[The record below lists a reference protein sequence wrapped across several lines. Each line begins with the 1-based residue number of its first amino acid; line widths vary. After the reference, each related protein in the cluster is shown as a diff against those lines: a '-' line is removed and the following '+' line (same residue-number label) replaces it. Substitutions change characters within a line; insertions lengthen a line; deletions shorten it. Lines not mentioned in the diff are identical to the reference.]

1 MNTNTQNQLA
11 PINQLRAQVM
21 HADTAQ
27 QLQMVLPKHIGVEK
41 FQRVVM
47 TAVSKNQDLIGADR
61 SSLLNSCIECA
72 TDGLMP
78 NGKEAALVIF
88 NTNSAAKG
96 QPKKWVKKVQ
106 YMPMIAG
113 IYKLARNSGE
123 LKILYADIVYQ
134 NDIFVYEKGFDV
146 KCEHKP
152 NLGDPGNI
160 RGVYAV
166 AETKDGTRYA
176 DYMPVLEVEKVRA
189 TSKTK
194 DFGPWKEFWSEM
206 AKKTVVRRL
215 SKVLPL
221 TPEIERIVQSV
232 DAMYD
237 FENNREMQDVTPPP
251 APQKQDYIDTQP
263 EHMNDALDGGMPEL
277 DANGQTDADES
288 ETITNE
294 DTETETPEK
303 IYRLISK
310 DDIVI
315 DFDSIDK
322 WQEAAVKG
330 INKLSAES
338 SIKAF
343 RERHGSIMAHLNGIG
358 YEDQVS
364 AVADALDAA
373 LKPEDN
379 EPEM

>member
-1 MNTNTQNQLA
+1 MNQIA
-11 PINQLRAQVM
+11 PINQLRQQVM
-21 HADTAQ
+21 SPATAE

-88 NTNSAAKG
+88 NTNSAGKG
-96 QPKKWVKKVQ
+96 QPKKWENKVV

-123 LKILYADIVYQ
+123 VKNLYAAIVHR
-134 NDIFVYEKGFDV
+134 NDHFVYEKGFDV
-146 KCEHKP
+146 KCEHTP
-152 NLGDPGNI
+152 DIDDPGEI
-160 RGVYAV
+160 RGAYAV

-176 DYMPVLEVEKVRA
+176 DYMSVIEINKVKA
-189 TSKTK
+189 ASKTSGY
-194 DFGPWKEFWSEM
+194 GPWVDWWEEM

-263 EHMNDALDGGMPEL
+263 EHMNDTLDGGEEEPP
-277 DANGQTDADES
+277 A
-288 ETITNE
+288 E
-294 DTETETPEK
+294 DIETETAEH
-303 IYRLISK
+303 IFRLISK
-310 DDIVI
+310 DGDVI
-315 DFDSIDK
+315 DFDSIEEWQDK
-322 WQEAAVKG
+322 AVKG
-330 INKLSAES
+330 VGKLKSES
-338 SIKAF
+338 SITAF
-343 RERHGSIMAHLNGIG
+343 RKRHGAIMAHLNSLG

-364 AVADALDAA
+364 AVSNAIDAA
-373 LKPEDN
+373 LKPDN